1 MFQLNSRSF
10 LFLIGFMGSGKTV
23 FAKEVSRLTGVP
35 YIDTDEAIV
44 QATGSSVYDLF
55 LQRGENT
62 FRKLEN
68 RVLRSTIARRNTPI
82 VSTGGGMPC
91 HSDNMALMLETG
103 LVVYL
108 RAPIAS
114 LADRLRSEGNSRP
127 LLVNRG
133 TMSLED
139 RIRELLDARE
149 EYYAKAHITID
160 TDRHTIEEI
169 VALLASSLHR

>member
-1 MFQLNSRSF
+1 
-10 LFLIGFMGSGKTV
+10 MGSGKTV

-44 QATGSSVYDLF
+44 RATGSSVYDLF

-68 RVLRSTIARRNTPI
+68 RILRSAIARNETRI
-82 VSTGGGMPC
+82 ISTGGGMPC
-91 HSDNMALMLETG
+91 HSDNMTLMLETG

-114 LADRLRSEGNSRP
+114 LADRLRGEESSRP

-133 TMSLED
+133 TMSLEE
-139 RIRELLDARE
+139 RIRGLLDARE
-149 EYYAKAHITID
+149 EYYAKAHVTID
-160 TDRHTIEEI
+160 TDRHSPEEI
-169 VALLASSLHR
+169 VAMLASSVHR